1 MEKIAEVLGEAG
13 DDGILGMSRGYY
25 YVATKEITKGLS
37 RWADNYG
44 KRAEFLAGIEAD
56 PAQKKDYEEIAQVMH
71 NIAHKKPAT
80 FREALQ
86 LTFLCHLGVVN
97 EDPQSGMSI
106 GRLGQV
112 LQPFYEKDIADGV
125 TTDEEVEEL
134 LELYRIKITSIECFA
149 SSGVTGGVLSG
160 NTFNNLSMGGLAMTA

>member
-1 MEKIAEVLGEAG
+1 
-13 DDGILGMSRGYY
+13 MSRGYY

-37 RWADNYG
+37 CWADNYG

-106 GRLGQV
+106 GRLG
-112 LQPFYEKDIADGV
+112 PGAAA
-125 TTDEEVEEL
+125 L
-134 LELYRIKITSIECFA
+134 L
-149 SSGVTGGVLSG
+149 
-160 NTFNNLSMGGLAMTA
+160 